1 MANVKNIEK
10 RLSDII
16 KTEDAFAVALTGDWG
31 IGKTYLWKNFRDKN
45 RYLFSG
51 KKYAYISLFGLD
63 SLDSLKLAI
72 ATEVQT
78 DTANDSPLNVDVSKH
93 IKKLFGFIGG
103 GNITAS
109 GDMRF
114 GINIGNKLITNIIM
128 AHLKDTLVCLD
139 DIERKSDSL
148 PMSEIMGLVN
158 YLKNERNCQIIMI
171 LHDAESEDRDY
182 FDKHKEKIFDE
193 LLVLDDSLSV
203 VKSIVDSSLF
213 TIYEQ
218 FYEIIGIKNLRFY
231 QRVDQAF
238 KLFDRAFPSL
248 SQLSKEQILRFI
260 LIVRMVYDIPSTLGN
275 NIDFKFFVD
284 SFNSKNIKDFRGY
297 KIQSAYKEQNEIPDN
312 IVNFNKINDYIHP
325 FYNYF
330 EISDWGEIIVSWITE
345 LDFDKEA
352 TKNLIEKDKLT
363 EETLVIDRLNSEI
376 LSEFHSLE
384 IKPDFPERLY
394 YIACAKIGR
403 TQLTNLSFYCDI
415 LEACNKKDLASQLE
429 THIKRHIEN
438 SINYHQTQ
446 ISIDDFYSFGR
457 KENDRFY
464 NFTINEIENH
474 KYINISSNTISS
486 IFLDFHRHGRSV
498 YNPSDKKI
506 LELIDK
512 DFLREVIWTDID
524 EFLGNRK
531 LFIHS
536 ILRHP
541 ILNEIEGKRES
552 IRLWILEL
560 LQEKIKHNPNSEPS
574 IKMWLDD
581 TKNLTENLA

>member
-1 MANVKNIEK
+1 MANVENLEK
-10 RLSDII
+10 RLIDLIGEESS
-16 KTEDAFAVALTGDWG
+16 FAIALTGEWG
-31 IGKTYLWKNFRDKN
+31 IGKTHLWKNFRDKN
-45 RYLFSG
+45 REVFSG

-63 SLDSLKLAI
+63 SLESLKLAI

-78 DTANDSPLNVDVSKH
+78 DAANDSPLNVDVSKH
-93 IKKLFGFIGG
+93 VKKLFGFVGG

-148 PMSEIMGLVN
+148 SMSETMGLVN

-182 FDKHKEKIFDE
+182 FDKHKEKVFDE
-193 LLVLDDSLSV
+193 LLVLDDSLSI

-231 QRVDQAF
+231 QRVNKSF
-238 KLFDRAFPSL
+238 KLFDEAYPSL
-248 SQLSKEQILRFI
+248 SQLSKERILKFI
-260 LIVRMVYDIPSTLGN
+260 LIIRMAYDMPSALGN
-275 NIDFKFFVD
+275 DVDFKFFVD
-284 SFNSKNIKDFRGY
+284 SFNYKNIKNFRGH
-297 KIQSAYKEQNEIPDN
+297 KIQNAYKEQNEIPDD
-312 IVNFNKINDYIHP
+312 IVRFNRINDIIHR
-325 FYNYF
+325 FYSYF

-345 LDFDKEA
+345 LDFDKEV
-352 TKNLIEKDKLT
+352 TNDLIAKDKIT
-363 EETLVIDRLNSEI
+363 EEALVIDRLSSEV
-376 LSEFHSLE
+376 LSEFHSME
-384 IKPDFPERLY
+384 IKPNFAERLY
-394 YIACAKIGR
+394 YLACAKIGR
-403 TQLTNLSFYCDI
+403 AQLNNLSFYCDI
-415 LEACNKKDLASQLE
+415 LEACNRKDLASQLE

-438 SINYHQTQ
+438 SINHQTR

-464 NFTINEIENH
+464 DFTVNTVEN
-474 KYINISSNTISS
+474 YEATNVSSDTILS
-486 IFLDFHRHGRSV
+486 IFLDFHKHNRRVWNS
-498 YNPSDKKI
+498 NDREI
-506 LELIDK
+506 LKLIDK
-512 DFLREVIWTDID
+512 DILREVIWANID
-524 EFLGNRK
+524 TFLGNRK

-536 ILRHP
+536 ILLHP
-541 ILNEIEGKRES
+541 SLNELEGKRED

-560 LQEKIKHNPNSEPS
+560 LQEKIKHNPNSKPS

>member
-1 MANVKNIEK
+1 MANVENLEK
-10 RLSDII
+10 RLIDLIGEESS
-16 KTEDAFAVALTGDWG
+16 FAIALTGEWG
-31 IGKTYLWKNFRDKN
+31 IGKTHLWKNFRDKN
-45 RYLFSG
+45 REVFSG

-63 SLDSLKLAI
+63 SLESLKLAI

-78 DTANDSPLNVDVSKH
+78 DAANDSPLNVDVSKH
-93 IKKLFGFIGG
+93 VKKLFGFVGG

-148 PMSEIMGLVN
+148 SMSETMGLVN

-182 FDKHKEKIFDE
+182 FDKHKEKVFDE
-193 LLVLDDSLSV
+193 LLVLDDSLSI

-231 QRVDQAF
+231 QRVNKSF
-238 KLFDRAFPSL
+238 KLFDEAYPSL
-248 SQLSKEQILRFI
+248 SQLSKERILKFI
-260 LIVRMVYDIPSTLGN
+260 LIIRMAYDMPSALGN
-275 NIDFKFFVD
+275 DVDFKFFVD
-284 SFNSKNIKDFRGY
+284 SFNYKNIKNFRGH
-297 KIQSAYKEQNEIPDN
+297 KIQNAYKEQNEIPDD
-312 IVNFNKINDYIHP
+312 IVRFNRINDIIHR
-325 FYNYF
+325 FYSYF
-330 EISDWGEIIVSWITE
+330 EIADWGEIIVSWITE
-345 LDFDKEA
+345 LDFDKEV
-352 TKNLIEKDKLT
+352 TNDLIAKDKIT
-363 EETLVIDRLNSEI
+363 EEALVIDRLSSEV
-376 LSEFHSLE
+376 LSEFHSME
-384 IKPDFPERLY
+384 IKPNFAERLY
-394 YIACAKIGR
+394 YLACAKIGR
-403 TQLTNLSFYCDI
+403 AQLNNLSFYCDI
-415 LEACNKKDLASQLE
+415 LEACNRKDLASQLE

-438 SINYHQTQ
+438 SINHQTR

-464 NFTINEIENH
+464 DFTVNTVEN
-474 KYINISSNTISS
+474 YEATNVSSDTILS
-486 IFLDFHRHGRSV
+486 IFLDFHKHNRRVLNS
-498 YNPSDKKI
+498 NDREI
-506 LELIDK
+506 LKLIDK
-512 DFLREVIWTDID
+512 DILREVIWANID
-524 EFLGNRK
+524 TFLGNRK

-536 ILRHP
+536 ILLHP
-541 ILNEIEGKRES
+541 SLNELEGKRED

-560 LQEKIKHNPNSEPS
+560 LQEKIKHNPNSKPS